1 MFSFAHAEQAQAVA
15 FSTAAAAAGVV
26 SAATAQDFVTAMFGV
41 SLSVIAAAFAGS
53 LVALA
58 HSGPI
63 DGASKLSKTAKLFSS
78 IFCASFIGIY
88 AAPVAADVPWLPSL
102 IKAPQS
108 AAFFASIASQA
119 ILVLLL
125 RTLPAFIN
133 KKLGIDPKE

>member
-1 MFSFAHAEQAQAVA
+1 MFTIAHAEQAQSAA
-15 FSTAAAAAGVV
+15 LSTAAAAAGVM

-63 DGASKLSKTAKLFSS
+63 DGATNFRKIMKLFSS

-88 AAPVAADVPWLPSL
+88 AAPVAADVAWLPSL

-125 RTLPAFIN
+125 RTVPAAIN
-133 KKLGIDPKE
+133 KKLGLDEKE

>member
-1 MFSFAHAEQAQAVA
+1 MFSLAHAEQAQSVA
-15 FSTAAAAAGVV
+15 LSTAAATAGVM

-63 DGASKLSKTAKLFSS
+63 EGATRFNKIMKLFSS

-88 AAPVAADVPWLPSL
+88 AAPVAADVAWLPSL

-125 RTLPAFIN
+125 RTVPAAIN
-133 KKLGIDPKE
+133 KKLGLGEKE